1 MSESRETDSLSTDFS
16 QSSEEDSGVQVSYD
30 GSAEIGEH
38 LKGNGENSRASCS
51 DLFAELLQS
60 QKKIKEVETQVRSLS
75 LILDQD
81 DGEGASTGINH
92 AVFQENKHCLQQEM
106 LKMKQ
111 DIRDKEMVLQKMDAK
126 LFEQYVESV
135 NDEPNIKTPK
145 LTSSENRQNIISMN
159 SEDTSD
165 DGVETGKKTR
175 DNTNLNESDS
185 SSVSLELAVFPDEF
199 EKMNKSDQDFD
210 KDFEIA
216 KLRRTLNETR
226 QKYKEERDEIM
237 KQLKALQVTTVQ
249 GEVNWKCVVKEKQL
263 KIEELTERNDE
274 LGKKHAEADLS
285 LKNCERLRQT
295 EAKEANKRKRK
306 NEKIILSLR
315 TQNSRSKEDINQLLS
330 EINELKNFKE
340 GHESLKQLSELNE
353 KLEKDLGDNI
363 EVLDQ
368 KNKLIQEYSHEI
380 KETNILVNNLVMEV
394 SSLNTEKANLSKE
407 IEEVKAEKSNI
418 GSQTLDE
425 EQLRIDCEFSVHV
438 GIQTDESWCEVKDD
452 LQKVKAELD
461 SKQAENLHL
470 AEQLV
475 KQESLIERLK
485 KNQIKHE
492 NESERWKHKSLQNER

>member
-16 QSSEEDSGVQVSYD
+16 QSSQEGSGVQVSYD
-30 GSAEIGEH
+30 GSAEVGEH

-60 QKKIKEVETQVRSLS
+60 QKKIKGVETQVRSLS
-75 LILDQD
+75 LILGQD
-81 DGEGASTGINH
+81 DGDGASTGINY
-92 AVFQENKHCLQQEM
+92 AVFQENKHCLQQEI

-111 DIRDKEMVLQKMDAK
+111 DIRDKEMVLQKMDGK

-145 LTSSENRQNIISMN
+145 LTSPEDRQNIISMN
-159 SEDTSD
+159 SKDTSD
-165 DGVETGKKTR
+165 EGVETGKETR

-199 EKMNKSDQDFD
+199 ENMNKSDFD

-263 KIEELTERNDE
+263 KIEELTRKNDE
-274 LGKKHAEADLS
+274 LGKKHAEVDLS

-315 TQNSRSKEDINQLLS
+315 TQNSRSKEEINQLLS
-330 EINELKNFKE
+330 EINELKSFKE

-353 KLEKDLGDNI
+353 KLEKDLRDKIG
-363 EVLDQ
+363 VLDQ
-368 KNKLIQEYSHEI
+368 KNKLIQEYSQEI

-394 SSLNTEKANLSKE
+394 NSLNSEKANLSKE

-418 GSQTLDE
+418 GSHTLDE
-425 EQLRIDCEFSVHV
+425 EQLRIDREFSVHV

-475 KQESLIERLK
+475 KQETLIERLK
-485 KNQIKHE
+485 KNQIKLE